1 MFGKK
6 AKREVFMNTTL
17 YVKKLKLFKLKLLI
31 FKF

>member
-6 AKREVFMNTTL
+6 AKREVFMNATL